1 MLRVLVSLASLHG
14 WSVASWDVST
24 AFLYASL
31 PEEQEVYC
39 RPPNVLIRLGLV
51 QPGIVWRLKKALY
64 GLRTSPKAWEEE
76 RDQKLGQLKW
86 DGPHGKVGLVKV
98 ESANCVWMIQALD
111 DKACSNP
118 LGMVIAYVDDIFAVG
133 EQDQLDGMKAE
144 LDKLYVMKTSGFIPS
159 THDPEVEPLR
169 FLGCLIERIPSG
181 QIIMHQRSYID
192 HCLKSNDMEK
202 LKGLTTLPAVDERS
216 PPEEEV
222 DENGQATD
230 YEEHKSACQ
239 KHIGQFMWLATR
251 TRPDIS
257 ATLGILASQ
266 MVIRPKYVHGC
277 LKQLWRYIVGTR
289 ELDMT
294 SFEPNDVAFGE
305 LLLTLYVDASF
316 STGGGRSR
324 TGIAMYLVNPIDGSE
339 CLVQW
344 ASRRQT
350 SMATSAPEA
359 EVSAMAE
366 GFAASIFLV

>member
-1 MLRVLVSLASLHG
+1 M
-14 WSVASWDVST
+14 
-24 AFLYASL
+24 
-31 PEEQEVYC
+31 YC
-39 RPPNVLIRLGLV
+39 RPPNVLVRLGLV
-51 QPGIVWRLKKALY
+51 QPGIVWKLKKALY

-111 DKACSNP
+111 DKARSNP
-118 LGMVIAYVDDIFAVG
+118 LGMVIAYVDDIIAVG
-133 EQDQLDGMKAE
+133 EQDQSDGMKAE

-159 THDPEVEPLR
+159 TYDPEVEPLR

-216 PPEEEV
+216 PPEEEI

-339 CLVQW
+339 SLVQW

-359 EVSAMAE
+359 EVSAIAE
-366 GFAASIFLV
+366 GFAASFFLFDSLKELKLVKGIVHHVF

>member
-1 MLRVLVSLASLHG
+1 M
-14 WSVASWDVST
+14 
-24 AFLYASL
+24 
-31 PEEQEVYC
+31 
-39 RPPNVLIRLGLV
+39 
-51 QPGIVWRLKKALY
+51 
-64 GLRTSPKAWEEE
+64 
-76 RDQKLGQLKW
+76 
-86 DGPHGKVGLVKV
+86 
-98 ESANCVWMIQALD
+98 
-111 DKACSNP
+111 
-118 LGMVIAYVDDIFAVG
+118 
-133 EQDQLDGMKAE
+133 
-144 LDKLYVMKTSGFIPS
+144 
-159 THDPEVEPLR
+159 EPLR

-339 CLVQW
+339 SRADLRIQVCYHPVFSPKLVSIQEDREIIHTPVGISDDIKCVRKNEREG
-344 ASRRQT
+344 SRQSGDECPQMTQQERKQYEWYMKKYQNADMT
-350 SMATSAPEA
+350 RDPDGERERISMIIAALFPHCSHMPPERTEKKQGRKKGLQGETPGESRDDIKA
-359 EVSAMAE
+359 RT
-366 GFAASIFLV
+366 AAQKLEQQQQRAKAIGGTT